1 MKKTFKTLALLIV
14 ILSTGVACNSG
25 KVQRVSEDSVIDL
38 NTRWSSVDA
47 RLTAEE
53 MTKELMDHPWYS
65 DFIADNKGKKPVIIV
80 GNIVNKTSEH
90 IDIEMFT
97 KDIEKAMIASGTM
110 KLVQDPVFRA
120 ALRAERADQQS
131 NSRSETIKKFQR
143 ETGADFML
151 QGVMTQNT
159 QTTTKVE
166 KTDFYQVNLELS
178 NLETNE
184 KVWIG
189 DNKIFKYKG
198 GKKKVK
204 TNVSGQ
210 WNN

>member
-1 MKKTFKTLALLIV
+1 MKKTFKLFALTTLT
-14 ILSTGVACNSG
+14 ILGVSCNSG
-25 KVQRVSEDSVIDL
+25 KIQRVSEDSVIDL
-38 NTRWSSVDA
+38 NSRWSNVDA

-53 MTKELMDHPWYS
+53 MTKELLDHPWYS
-65 DFIADNKGKKPVIIV
+65 DFIADNKGKKPVVII

-90 IDIEMFT
+90 IDVELFT
-97 KDIEKAMIASGTM
+97 KDIEKAIIGSGTM

-120 ALRAERADQQS
+120 ALRAERADQQN
-131 NSRSETIKKFQR
+131 NSRAETIKKFQK
-143 ETGADFML
+143 ETGADFMM

-159 QTTTKVE
+159 QTSAKGE

-189 DNKIFKYKG
+189 DKKIFKYKG